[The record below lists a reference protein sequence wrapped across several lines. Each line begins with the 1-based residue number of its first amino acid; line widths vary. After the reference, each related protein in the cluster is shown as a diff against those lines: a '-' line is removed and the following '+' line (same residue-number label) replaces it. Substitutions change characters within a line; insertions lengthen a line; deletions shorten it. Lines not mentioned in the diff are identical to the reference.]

1 MIIPIETPYSTMS
14 RTPLKAV
21 VEFEMELN
29 RSPSLQNMLEVFST
43 DPDNGCNQ
51 RGFASFYAGI
61 YRPTYDKCE
70 GDIPDREG
78 IVAELS
84 VDAYQLLQDMV
95 AHF

>member
-1 MIIPIETPYSTMS
+1 MIIPIETPYRTMS
-14 RTPLKAV
+14 CAPLKTI

-29 RSPSLQNMLEVFST
+29 RSPDLQNMLVFAT
-43 DPDNGCNQ
+43 DPDNGCNL
-51 RGFASFYAGI
+51 GKFASFYAGL
-61 YRPTYDKCE
+61 YRPSYDKIE
-70 GDIPDREG
+70 GDIPDEEG

>member
-1 MIIPIETPYSTMS
+1 MIISIETPYRTMS
-14 RTPLKAV
+14 RAPLKTI
-21 VEFEMELN
+21 VEFEMELS
-29 RSPSLQNMLEVFST
+29 RSPSLQNMLVFST

-51 RGFASFYAGI
+51 RSFASFYVEL
-61 YRPTYDKCE
+61 YRPSYDKIE
-70 GDIPDREG
+70 GDIPDKEG

>member
-1 MIIPIETPYSTMS
+1 MIIPIETPYRTMS
-14 RTPLKAV
+14 RAPLKTI

-29 RSPSLQNMLEVFST
+29 RSPSLQNMLVFST

-51 RGFASFYAGI
+51 RSFASFYAGL
-61 YRPTYDKCE
+61 YRPSYDKIE
-70 GDIPDREG
+70 GDIPDKEG

>member
-1 MIIPIETPYSTMS
+1 MIIPIETPYRTMS
-14 RTPLKAV
+14 RAPLKTI

-29 RSPSLQNMLEVFST
+29 RSPSLQIMLVFST
-43 DPDNGCNQ
+43 DPDNGCKL
-51 RGFASFYAGI
+51 GKFASFYAGL
-61 YRPTYDKCE
+61 YRPSYDKIE
-70 GDIPDREG
+70 GDIPDEEG